1 MNQREYNSGYQAAI
15 DAIRK
20 QVQNQ
25 RRNGQAQ
32 TPQQGGQAQ
41 QSEDGRMMPPGMGD
55 ASQEGQKGGSGQG
68 QQGQQ
73 PQGQGGIAGQGQSS
87 SGQGQSGS
95 GRGSGN
101 QGIVQPEDCIGPNQL
116 DDIPGTPGG
125 YIDRKTGDQIAK
137 DEGYD
142 KGEGGSDDQTAR
154 DWKDSALKMAKQLK
168 QQTNKSKGG
177 GPAAFAARL
186 EAIYKPTKDWKKEL
200 KRVVGQAISPD
211 DPRQAFAHKN
221 TLVSQD
227 RIARADKDKYDSMD
241 YMVAMVDTSGS
252 MSEKDIKACLGE
264 LYAVAL
270 AKKPLKLVL
279 MYFGSGVS
287 KIDVFKN
294 LSEFKKEMK
303 APHIAAGGGTEVE
316 PCFTMLQNDPR
327 FRRRM
332 ADLVMIFTDGYI
344 DQVKRNPKFVKYL
357 CWVII
362 DNPGFDLKFK
372 DIKTKCVHVKKSD
385 ME

>member
-15 DAIRK
+15 DAIRQ

-25 RRNGQAQ
+25 RKNGQTQ
-32 TPQQGGQAQ
+32 SPQQQDGSVQ
-41 QSEDGRMMPPGMGD
+41 QGADGRMMPPGMGQPQNN
-55 ASQEGQKGGSGQG
+55 SGSGSQKGSQSQQDSGNN
-68 QQGQQ
+68 
-73 PQGQGGIAGQGQSS
+73 S
-87 SGQGQSGS
+87 S

-101 QGIVQPEDCIGPNQL
+101 QGVVQPEDCIGPNDL
-116 DDIPGTPGG
+116 NDIPGTAGG
-125 YIDRKTGDQIAK
+125 FVDRKTGDQIAK
-137 DEGYD
+137 GEGYD
-142 KGEGGSDDQTAR
+142 KGDGGSDDQVAR
-154 DWKDSALKMAKQLK
+154 DWKDNALKMAKQLK
-168 QQTNKSKGG
+168 MRGEKGQSVG
-177 GPAAFAARL
+177 RDGFSELANRL
-186 EAIYKPTKDWKKEL
+186 EALYKPTKDWKKEL
-200 KRVVGQAISPD
+200 KKIVGMSITPD

-252 MSEKDIKACLGE
+252 MSEKDIKACLSE

-279 MYFGSGVS
+279 MFFGGGPVNIQIFNSLVEY
-287 KIDVFKN
+287 KKFFK
-294 LSEFKKEMK
+294 S
-303 APHIAAGGGTEVE
+303 PRWAAGGCTDVE
-316 PCFTMLQNDPR
+316 PCFALLQNDMR
-327 FRRRM
+327 FKRRA
-332 ADLVMIFTDGYI
+332 ADLVMVFTDGGLYE
-344 DQVKRNPKFVKYL
+344 VKRNPKTTKFL

-372 DIKTKCVHVKKSD
+372 DIRTKCVHVKKSD

>member
-20 QVQNQ
+20 QIQAQ
-25 RRNGQAQ
+25 RKSGQMQ
-32 TPQQGGQAQ
+32 TPQQGGGQGQ

-55 ASQEGQKGGSGQG
+55 ASQ
-68 QQGQQ
+68 QGQQ
-73 PQGQGGIAGQGQSS
+73 PGQGGNQQQQQGQGGGGSS
-87 SGQGQSGS
+87 TS

-101 QGIVQPEDCIGPNQL
+101 QGVVQPEDCIGPNQL
-116 DDIPGTPGG
+116 DDIPGTAGG
-125 YIDRKTGDQIAK
+125 FMDRKTGDQMAK
-137 DEGYD
+137 QEGYD
-142 KGEGGSDDQTAR
+142 KGEGGNDDQTAR
-154 DWKDSALKMAKQLK
+154 DWKDNALKMAKQLK
-168 QQTNKSKGG
+168 QQTDKSKGG

-200 KRVVGQAISPD
+200 KRVVGQAITPD

-287 KIDVFKN
+287 KIDVFKSLN
-294 LSEFKKEMK
+294 EFKKEMK
-303 APHIAAGGGTEVE
+303 APHIAAGGGTEVG

-327 FRRRM
+327 FKRRM

-344 DQVKRNPKFVKYL
+344 DQVKRNPKTTKYL

-362 DNPGFDLKFK
+362 DNPGFDLQYK
-372 DIKTKCVHVKKSD
+372 DIKTKCVHVKKED
-385 ME
+385 MEQ